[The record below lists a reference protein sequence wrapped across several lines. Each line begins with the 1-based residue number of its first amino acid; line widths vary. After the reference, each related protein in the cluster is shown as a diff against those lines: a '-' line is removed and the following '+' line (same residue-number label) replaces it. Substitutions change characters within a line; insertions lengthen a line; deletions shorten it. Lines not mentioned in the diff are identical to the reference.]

1 MISGPGP
8 TNPPSDAPPP
18 PPISL
23 IEALIPIVSL
33 IVLIGMGYYLFGA
46 DGASGPNLFTADQ
59 YIAVVLPARMFKSG
73 FRARGF
79 APVVLSRAV
88 GDTGTVTGALIPWNS
103 CGAYMAAT
111 LGVATFRYL
120 PFTFFN
126 LLSVVIALVMGFAGV
141 RMLRLEEERVA
152 PAPASSVSG

>member
-1 MISGPGP
+1 
-8 TNPPSDAPPP
+8 
-18 PPISL
+18 
-23 IEALIPIVSL
+23 
-33 IVLIGMGYYLFGA
+33 
-46 DGASGPNLFTADQ
+46 
-59 YIAVVLPARMFKSG
+59 
-73 FRARGF
+73 
-79 APVVLSRAV
+79 
-88 GDTGTVTGALIPWNS
+88 
-103 CGAYMAAT
+103 MAAT